1 MSKVRFKRKV
11 DLDMLRKNLI
21 KNFFY
26 SLKIIRKHDKTYA
39 LNKLIITLCE
49 ATIAFSAAYLIK
61 IAVSAIEE
69 NKDFKDFIFEIAIY
83 SAITLALYIITRV
96 CNNLSWAKNYRL
108 SILLRQERSVRTLD
122 IDYEVLERPETQ
134 DEIEKVA
141 RATGEWNGPLGLI
154 NRAFYIM
161 SSILSF
167 LIACA
172 IVVSVNPLLIILIS
186 VLALVKMFFEN
197 TDKKKMKTE
206 FSDKTPAI
214 W

>member
-1 MSKVRFKRKV
+1 MKQR
-11 DLDMLRKNLI
+11 LL
-21 KNFFY
+21 
-26 SLKIIRKHDKTYA
+26 
-39 LNKLIITLCE
+39 
-49 ATIAFSAAYLIK
+49 FSAAYLIK

-134 DEIEKVA
+134 DEIEKSC
-141 RATGEWNGPLGLI
+141 
-154 NRAFYIM
+154 
-161 SSILSF
+161 SS
-167 LIACA
+167 
-172 IVVSVNPLLIILIS
+172 
-186 VLALVKMFFEN
+186 
-197 TDKKKMKTE
+197 D
-206 FSDKTPAI
+206 